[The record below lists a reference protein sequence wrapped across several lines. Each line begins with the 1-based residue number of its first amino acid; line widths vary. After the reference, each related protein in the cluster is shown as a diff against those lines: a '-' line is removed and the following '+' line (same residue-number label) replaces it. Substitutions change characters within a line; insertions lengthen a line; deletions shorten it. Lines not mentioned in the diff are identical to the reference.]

1 MRKIMTGKFDFVAPY
16 WNEISDS
23 AKVLNLVSFF
33 VLKVIAFEFSLV
45 TEYICVWK
53 YQLSRLGY
61 NSFRVHRLQGVW
73 AQMMMSAND
82 NVGL

>member
-33 VLKVIAFEFSLV
+33 VLKVIAFESL
-45 TEYICVWK
+45 
-53 YQLSRLGY
+53 
-61 NSFRVHRLQGVW
+61 
-73 AQMMMSAND
+73 
-82 NVGL
+82 